1 MKLEEAREAKEELWS
16 SVDGDE
22 LKEIGIRL
30 VRTRDPAH
38 AVAGSAFATTLG
50 FGDSTEIPNYAL
62 ALGVSIHGEAG
73 FGIAVRARAMRPSR
87 VAAAR
92 LHTVFGERPNTD
104 FRIIG
109 SVRSFKPWYRDV
121 VRPLKIGPSVGHRD
135 VTAGTLGGFV
145 SVSGLDG
152 TFMLSNNHVL
162 ANVDRAVPGDLVLQP
177 GPIDNLSP
185 TQLIAGRFE
194 TAVPLRPNNLNTV
207 DCAIAKVEPDI
218 GVDPTVL
225 WNVGSLTGTAEPY
238 DSASDLVF
246 KIGRTTG
253 LSWGR
258 ISAIE
263 LDPLHI
269 HMDSAIHAFDNQI
282 EVEGLGTSPF
292 SRPGDSGSLV
302 VDTQYRAIGLLF
314 AGSTAGGRNGKGL
327 TYVNPIGD
335 VLNSLNANLVY

>member
-16 SVDGDE
+16 SVDGDQ

-30 VRTRDPAH
+30 VRTQAPAH
-38 AVAGSAFATTLG
+38 AVAGTAFAATLE
-50 FGDSTEIPNYAL
+50 FGDSTDTPNYAL
-62 ALGVSIHGEAG
+62 ALGVSVHGRGG
-73 FGIAVRARAMRPSR
+73 FGVVVRARAMRHSR
-87 VAAAR
+87 IAAAR
-92 LHTVFGERPNTD
+92 LQAVFGEKPNTD

-121 VRPLKIGPSVGHRD
+121 VRPLKIGPSIGHRD

-145 SVSGLDG
+145 SVSGRDG

-162 ANVDRAVPGDLVLQP
+162 ANVDRATSGDPVLQP

-194 TAVPLRPNNLNTV
+194 TAVPLDSNNPNTV
-207 DCAIAKVEPDI
+207 DCAIARVEPDI
-218 GVDPTVL
+218 DVEPRVL

-269 HMDSAIHAFDNQI
+269 RMDSTIHAFDNQI
-282 EVEGLGTSPF
+282 EVEGLGRSPF

-335 VLNSLNANLVY
+335 VLNNLNAKLVY